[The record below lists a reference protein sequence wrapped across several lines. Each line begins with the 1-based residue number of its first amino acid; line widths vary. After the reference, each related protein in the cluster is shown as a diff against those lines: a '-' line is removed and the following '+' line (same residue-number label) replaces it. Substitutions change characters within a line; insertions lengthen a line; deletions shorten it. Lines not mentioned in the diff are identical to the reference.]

1 MAGSQVALRSWRS
14 QVCPRGHRCVP
25 KAAVEA
31 QPQFPGDEQWLQP
44 GVPLP
49 AGHKGCWHQP
59 GGAALPSCSLE
70 LPLTQDSSTPAPSQ
84 GFHSVY
90 AKCCGQSISR
100 ISARNAQSRFCVC
113 VYASVHT
120 KMCALIDRKDS
131 LHLPF

>member
-1 MAGSQVALRSWRS
+1 MAGSQVALRSWRP

-25 KAAVEA
+25 QAAVEA

-44 GVPLP
+44 RVPLP
-49 AGHKGCWHQP
+49 AGHSSSPGHKGCWHQP

-100 ISARNAQSRFCVC
+100 ISARNAQSRFSVCVC
-113 VYASVHT
+113 LCKCTHKNV
-120 KMCALIDRKDS
+120 CAY
-131 LHLPF
+131 